1 MVFAEQPSAALQEA
15 LQLLAEGRAEEAE
28 TVVKRAAK
36 VAKGKHGSGSHP
48 LAMAYAD
55 MARLHLRM
63 GKFQK
68 AVAEFQHASKDA
80 MPPDTPSRRDR
91 LSFLYGLAEAFAG
104 LRNFDEAQMVLRQC
118 VMFAKRMYGS
128 SSGLAAVATVPL
140 ADAVLRA
147 NKSLESLRI
156 AQEAYDTL
164 WRLGDV
170 LIAKVA
176 PVRAEA
182 WKAVG
187 KADSPFADFAGL
199 PDELVSRIV
208 AEVIE
213 HVPNGNPVHIRAVL
227 ADLLAFVDK
236 KYGDGHPITCD
247 VLAAVAHHEAG
258 LGAGADA
265 SARDAAV
272 RRSVWSYTVRRL
284 TGGLLAN
291 LEVEFEPD
299 GTLHLVPHL
308 AREPEGDEATQLE
321 GVLTQAVDDLYTR
334 PAAKP

>member
-15 LQLLAEGRAEEAE
+15 LSLLAEGRAEEAE

-55 MARLHLRM
+55 MGRLHLRM

-91 LSFLYGLAEAFAG
+91 LGFLYGLAAAFAG
-104 LRNFDEAQMVLRQC
+104 AGNFDEAQMVLRQC
-118 VMFAKRMYGS
+118 AMFAKRLYGPS
-128 SSGLAAVATVPL
+128 SALAAAAIVPL
-140 ADAVLRA
+140 ADVTLRA
-147 NKSLESLRI
+147 NRPVDALQI

-170 LIAKVA
+170 LITEVV

-182 WKAVG
+182 WKAAG
-187 KADSPFADFAGL
+187 KADSPFADLVNL
-199 PDELVSRIV
+199 PDELVGRTV
-208 AEVIE
+208 AKVIE
-213 HVPNGNPVHIRAVL
+213 RAPDGNPAHMRAVL
-227 ADLLAFVDK
+227 ADLLALADK
-236 KYGDGHPITCD
+236 KYGDGHAVTCD
-247 VLAAVAHHEAG
+247 VLAAVAHHEAAQ
-258 LGAGADA
+258 GAGADA
-265 SARDAAV
+265 SVRAAAV

-299 GTLHLVPHL
+299 GTLHLVPYL
-308 AREPEGDEATQLE
+308 AREPEIGEPAQLE
-321 GVLTQAVDDLYTR
+321 GVLTQAVDDLYAR
-334 PAAKP
+334 PVVRA